1 MNFIRE
7 HDYRHDLLGE
17 AIKAGTPFGECF
29 VKKKIFC
36 TFSLL
41 TNSLFSHSLAF
52 SNLFYNKKKNEI

>member
-17 AIKAGTPFGECF
+17 AIKAGTPFGECLL
-29 VKKKIFC
+29 KKIC

-41 TNSLFSHSLAF
+41 TNSLFSHSLPF
-52 SNLFYNKKKNEI
+52 SDLFYNKKFIF